1 MTFNTD
7 LKEVSDSVIQRRR
20 SLSAGRSD
28 SAKALA
34 AMLGG
39 SPKAKEKRQGC
50 HWGGYAQASQKFW
63 FDQAGT
69 SGDGKKQL
77 DFRYILKF
85 WQFFFPKAGSFY

>member
-28 SAKALA
+28 SAKALV

-39 SPKAKEKRQGC
+39 SPKAKEKRQGY
-50 HWGGYAQASQKFW
+50 H
-63 FDQAGT
+63 
-69 SGDGKKQL
+69 
-77 DFRYILKF
+77 
-85 WQFFFPKAGSFY
+85 

>member
-39 SPKAKEKRQGC
+39 SPKAKEKRQGY
-50 HWGGYAQASQKFW
+50 H
-63 FDQAGT
+63 
-69 SGDGKKQL
+69 
-77 DFRYILKF
+77 
-85 WQFFFPKAGSFY
+85 

>member
-34 AMLGG
+34 AMLGEVQRQKRRDKDTTEEAM
-39 SPKAKEKRQGC
+39 PKPVKNSG
-50 HWGGYAQASQKFW
+50 

-85 WQFFFPKAGSFY
+85 